1 MIASTTHTRF
11 VFPCLSEDTCRAR
24 KIRLEF
30 HRLNKDQT
38 SLKESPRIIQQ
49 SLDRTV

>member
-1 MIASTTHTRF
+1 MIASITPTRF
-11 VFPCLSEDTCRAR
+11 VFTCLSEDTYRAR

-38 SLKESPRIIQQ
+38 SLKKSSRIIQQ
-49 SLDRTV
+49 SLDQTV